1 MKDMQIYKI
10 GEAKYFGEMF
20 GMTHTF
26 CKELK
31 EKISYVS
38 SNAGGQH
45 NRLYWSIHN
54 ESN

>member
-10 GEAKYFGEMF
+10 GDGKYFGEMF
-20 GMTHTF
+20 GMTHIF

-31 EKISYVS
+31 ESISYVS
-38 SNAGGQH
+38 SDMGEQH
-45 NRLYWSIHN
+45 SIIYWSVHN